1 LKTGLSAGMAGR
13 YSKAHRC
20 LGPFLHGVLS
30 EDFPNVV
37 CEAISCG
44 VPCVVTNVGDAA
56 LIVGQTGIAVL
67 PRKPSALQPCAKKWW
82 TSAEKTQTN

>member
-1 LKTGLSAGMAGR
+1 MAGR

-37 CEAISCG
+37 CEARSCG
-44 VPCVVTNVGDAA
+44 VPCVVTDVGDAA

-67 PRKPSALQPCAKKWW
+67 PRKPAALAAALRKMVDLGRKDPNQLGMVAR
-82 TSAEKTQTN
+82 